1 MLNKRIIFSFTIF
14 IILFIFT
21 NCGSSPIKPG
31 FGIRITNNSDKNL
44 TIKVWRIKNKEIS
57 TSNITELFGENP
69 NEYTIE
75 AESVTDVVQ
84 WDMLLDY
91 VPADTAIHLMQLVT
105 TDGTILYTA
114 VGWPKE
120 WEYNNPEG
128 FTLEETNYDRY
139 GFGYSNYNLEKTNYI
154 YGIEDGIKYSTN
166 DSVLTIDYS
175 MTIDPDLNIQLNL
188 YKEFM
193 NKY

>member
-1 MLNKRIIFSFTIF
+1 MLNKKIIFSFTILLV
-14 IILFIFT
+14 LFLYT

-31 FGIRITNNSDKNL
+31 FGIHITNNSDKDL
-44 TIKVWRIKNKEIS
+44 LIKLCRMKNMAIQS
-57 TSNITELFGENP
+57 SNIIELFGENP
-69 NEYTIE
+69 NEYTVE
-75 AESVTDVVQ
+75 ANSITDVVE

-91 VPADTAIHLMQLVT
+91 EPADTAIHLMQLVT
-105 TDGTILYTA
+105 TDGKILYTA

-154 YGIEDGIKYSTN
+154 YCIEDGIKYSTN
-166 DSVLTIDYS
+166 DSKIDTGYS